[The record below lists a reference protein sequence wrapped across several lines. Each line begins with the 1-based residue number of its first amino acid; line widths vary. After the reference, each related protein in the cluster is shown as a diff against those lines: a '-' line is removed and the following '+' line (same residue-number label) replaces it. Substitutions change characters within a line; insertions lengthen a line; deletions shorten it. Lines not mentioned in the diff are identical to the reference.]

1 MRRPAPL
8 RLLTLAAL
16 IVATLTIA
24 TAAPATAAPPA
35 AAPAAPDDPVA
46 TVVLAARSIGSN
58 RPDPPERR
66 AHAALLVTFPGK
78 PGGFIV
84 QGGKETVRRFLRD
97 SARVVGYVIPSADPG
112 VEFTR
117 AYGAWWG
124 EASVRELPTNEIA
137 RFAVPGLTEARMRAI
152 VAALNEELAGRA
164 YDLEP
169 GPSSNSLVSRFL
181 DALALPLPPIGDAEL
196 PGWGWRP

>member
-1 MRRPAPL
+1 MRLATSL
-8 RLLTLAAL
+8 RLVSALAIL
-16 IVATLTIA
+16 VASA
-24 TAAPATAAPPA
+24 TPRAEEAG
-35 AAPAAPDDPVA
+35 A
-46 TVVLAARSIGSN
+46 TVVLAARSIGSR

-84 QGGKETVRRFLRD
+84 QGGKETVPRFLRD
-97 SARVVGYVIPSADPG
+97 SARVVGYVIPSGDPTL
-112 VEFTR
+112 EFTR

-124 EASVRELPTNEIA
+124 EANVRELPTREIA
-137 RFAVPGLTEARMRAI
+137 RFTVPGLTEERMRAV
-152 VAALNEELAGRA
+152 VAALNEELAGRD
-164 YDLEP
+164 YDLVP

-181 DALALPLPPIGDAEL
+181 DALKLPLPPIGDADL

>member
-1 MRRPAPL
+1 MRRLAPL
-8 RLLTLAAL
+8 LLAAL
-16 IVATLTIA
+16 ATLS
-24 TAAPATAAPPA
+24 AAGPA
-35 AAPAAPDDPVA
+35 AAEEPAA
-46 TVVLAARSIGSN
+46 TVVLAARSIGSR

-66 AHAALLVTFPGK
+66 AHAALLVTFPGR
-78 PGGFIV
+78 PGGVIV

-97 SARVVGYVIPSADPG
+97 SARVVGYVIPSADPA

-124 EASVRELPTNEIA
+124 EASVRELPTKELA
-137 RFAVPGLTEARMRAI
+137 RFTVPGLTEERIRA
-152 VAALNEELAGRA
+152 VVLALNAELAGRD
-164 YDLEP
+164 YDLVP

-181 DALALPLPPIGDAEL
+181 DALELPLPPIGDAEL